1 MKGSFMT
8 VKGVNS
14 AAGIPV
20 AASQNLNVQNSAQPA
35 AAVSVDTM
43 LPVQYEQPKQS
54 SSNPAKVLM
63 YLGLIGA
70 ATYAF
75 VKYKNIQA
83 LKPIIQNSEKAT
95 KDGGRLTT
103 QILKTKSRKPNGDI
117 VISGEKSV
125 KTYYDKDGI
134 KRAEIIH
141 DKTKHEIYKD
151 LEKKER
157 KMVKRLGGILK
168 LADGLVRGDKHQ
180 IKNIKLEYDAVDNIV
195 KFILYPLE
203 GGLPDINCALRKRD
217 LFELGF
223 KCQSVIVFSHE

>member
-1 MKGSFMT
+1 MT

-14 AAGIPV
+14 TAGIPV

-35 AAVSVDTM
+35 AAVSVGTM
-43 LPVQYEQPKQS
+43 QPLAYEEPKKS

-63 YLGLIGA
+63 YLGLLGA

-103 QILKTKSRKPNGDI
+103 QILKTKSRKANGDI
-117 VISGEKSV
+117 VISGEKSI
-125 KTYYDKDGI
+125 KTYFDKEGN

-141 DKTKHEIYKD
+141 DMTKNERYSVYYDKEGNITKNVVSRMSVPTKTAKAR
-151 LEKKER
+151 LEQ
-157 KMVKRLGGILK
+157 KMTNVYTRNNNGTVTTKT
-168 LADGLVRGDKHQ
+168 DV
-180 IKNIKLEYDAVDNIV
+180 VDYQT
-195 KFILYPLE
+195 KQPYTLYTYTRNE
-203 GGLPDINCALRKRD
+203 
-217 LFELGF
+217 
-223 KCQSVIVFSHE
+223 VIPNTSAASAAQTSN

>member
-1 MKGSFMT
+1 MT
-8 VKGVNS
+8 VIGVNS
-14 AAGIPV
+14 TAGIPV

-43 LPVQYEQPKQS
+43 QPVQYEPPKQS

-103 QILKTKSRKPNGDI
+103 QILKTKSRMPNGDI

-134 KRAEIIH
+134 KRAEIIY
-141 DKTKHEIYKD
+141 DKTKHERYSVYYDKD
-151 LEKKER
+151 
-157 KMVKRLGGILK
+157 GNIT
-168 LADGLVRGDKHQ
+168 
-180 IKNIKLEYDAVDNIV
+180 KNVVSRMSIPAKNGKAKLEQKLTNVFTRNNNGTITTTTSIDDFNGQKTMQISSYTKTESIPASDAST
-195 KFILYPLE
+195 
-203 GGLPDINCALRKRD
+203 IN
-217 LFELGF
+217 
-223 KCQSVIVFSHE
+223 QN

>member
-8 VKGVNS
+8 VSGVNS
-14 AAGIPV
+14 TAGIPV

-35 AAVSVDTM
+35 AAVSVGTM
-43 LPVQYEQPKQS
+43 QPVQYEEPKKS

-63 YLGLIGA
+63 YLGLLGA

-103 QILKTKSRKPNGDI
+103 QILKTKSRKANGDI
-117 VISGEKSV
+117 VISGEKSI
-125 KTYYDKDGI
+125 KTYFDKEGN

-141 DKTKHEIYKD
+141 DMTKNERYSVYYDKEGNITKNVVSRMSIPTNNAKTRVEQKMTNVYTRNNNGTVTTKTDVVDYQTKHPYT
-151 LEKKER
+151 
-157 KMVKRLGGILK
+157 
-168 LADGLVRGDKHQ
+168 
-180 IKNIKLEYDAVDNIV
+180 
-195 KFILYPLE
+195 LYSYTKT
-203 GGLPDINCALRKRD
+203 N
-217 LFELGF
+217 
-223 KCQSVIVFSHE
+223 VIPNTSAASAAQTSN

>member
-1 MKGSFMT
+1 MT
-8 VKGVNS
+8 VNGVNS

-141 DKTKHEIYKD
+141 DKTKHERYSVYYDKD
-151 LEKKER
+151 GN
-157 KMVKRLGGILK
+157 VT
-168 LADGLVRGDKHQ
+168 
-180 IKNIKLEYDAVDNIV
+180 KNVVSRMSVPSKNGQAKLEQKLTNI
-195 KFILYPLE
+195 FTRNNNGTITTTTSIDDFN
-203 GGLPDINCALRKRD
+203 GLKPVQRFSYTKTESIPSATASTIN
-217 LFELGF
+217 
-223 KCQSVIVFSHE
+223 QN